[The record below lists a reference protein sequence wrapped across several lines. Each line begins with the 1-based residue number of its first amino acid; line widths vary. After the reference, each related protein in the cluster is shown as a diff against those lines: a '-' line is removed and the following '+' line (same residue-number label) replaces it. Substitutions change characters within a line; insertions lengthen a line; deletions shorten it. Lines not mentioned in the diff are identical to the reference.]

1 MYYIHVVSEKQGP
14 MKLYRTQSYKSFSR
28 RKGGCRRRRRRS
40 GSAVPVGWCVSIDK
54 RFDRTQCLHLTY
66 LFSSSLE
73 EKRIEKHAL
82 IQTPEN
88 EKDSQRSQKCHE
100 SQLQGS
106 LRCNSCRG

>member
-1 MYYIHVVSEKQGP
+1 MYYIHVASEKQGP
-14 MKLYRTQSYKSFSR
+14 IKLYRTQSYKFFSR
-28 RKGGCRRRRRRS
+28 REGGWRRRRR
-40 GSAVPVGWCVSIDK
+40 AAHVGWCVSIDK